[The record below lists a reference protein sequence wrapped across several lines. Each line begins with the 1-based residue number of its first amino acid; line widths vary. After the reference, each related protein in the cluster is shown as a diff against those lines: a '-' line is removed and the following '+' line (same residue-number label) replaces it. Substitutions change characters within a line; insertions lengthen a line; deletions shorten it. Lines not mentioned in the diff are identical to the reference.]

1 MTTQTSTRP
10 NYFYA
15 IISVA
20 LVLFLLG
27 LFAIVVMQGQQM
39 VRYFKEQIE
48 IIVELKDGT
57 SPADQKLVRSKLESS
72 DYLLDNSI
80 RFISKEEGAAIM
92 QKEFGDEFLQL
103 DMPNPLY
110 DVILFRVKAEY
121 LTPDSLSSIR
131 EALKELP
138 LVSDVYYQEDV
149 TAAIGKN
156 LKSIAF
162 GVLIVGI
169 FCVLVAIA
177 LILNTI
183 RLALY
188 ANRFLIKNM
197 ELVGASWSTISKPF
211 LRKSFFHGIISGL
224 LAIGGIVVLGY
235 FILNDSPELAEVIY
249 WPGIAYV
256 FGGILVAGAA
266 ISVLSTYWVVS
277 KYLRMRVDD
286 LY

>member
-149 TAAIGKN
+149 TAAIGRN

-224 LAIGGIVVLGY
+224 LAIAGIVVLGY

>member
-1 MTTQTSTRP
+1 MSTSSSTRP
-10 NYFYA
+10 NYLYA

-27 LFAIVVMQGQQM
+27 LFAIMVIQGQQL

-48 IIVELKDGT
+48 VIVELKDGNT
-57 SPADQKLVRSKLESS
+57 PIDQKLVTDKLKAG
-72 DYLLDNSI
+72 DYLLENSI
-80 RFISKEEGAAIM
+80 RFISKEEGAAMM
-92 QKEFGDEFLQL
+92 QKEFGEEFLLL

-121 LTPDSLSSIR
+121 LVPDSLNQIKQQ
-131 EALKELP
+131 LKSLP
-138 LVSDVYYQEDV
+138 VVSDVYYQEDV
-149 TAAIGKN
+149 TEAISRN
-156 LKSIAF
+156 IESIAF
-162 GVLIVGI
+162 GVLVVGV
-169 FCVLVAIA
+169 FCVFVAIA

-197 ELVGASWSTISKPF
+197 ELVGASWSAIAKPF
-211 LRKSFFHGIISGL
+211 LKRSFVHGIISGL
-224 LAIGGIVVLGY
+224 LAVSGLWLLGY
-235 FILNDSPELAEVIY
+235 FILRDSPEMREIISLPSIL
-249 WPGIAYV
+249 GI
-256 FGGILVAGAA
+256 FGAIIIAGA
-266 ISVLSTYWVVS
+266 ILSVLSTYWVIN

>member
-131 EALKELP
+131 EGLKELP

-149 TAAIGKN
+149 TAAIGRN

-224 LAIGGIVVLGY
+224 LAIAGIVVLGY

>member
-211 LRKSFFHGIISGL
+211 LRKSFFYGIISGL
-224 LAIGGIVVLGY
+224 LAIAGIVVLGY

>member
-1 MTTQTSTRP
+1 MTTQTNTRP
-10 NYFYA
+10 NYLYA

-39 VRYFKEQIE
+39 IRYFKEQIE

-57 SPADQKLVRSKLESS
+57 TPTDQKLVRTKLMDS
-72 DYLLDNSI
+72 DYLLENSI
-80 RFISKEEGAAIM
+80 RFISKEQGAAMM
-92 QKEFGDEFLQL
+92 QQEFGEEFLQL

-121 LTPDSLSSIR
+121 LDSDSLNLIR
-131 EALKELP
+131 QQLKELP
-138 LVSDVYYQEDV
+138 IVSDVYYQEDV
-149 TAAIGKN
+149 TEAIGRN

-162 GVLIVGI
+162 GVLVVGV

-197 ELVGASWSTISKPF
+197 ELVGASWSTISRPF
-211 LRKSFFHGIISGL
+211 LRKSFIHGIVSGVM
-224 LAIGGIVVLGY
+224 AIAGIAVLGY
-235 FILNDSPELAEVIY
+235 FILNDSPELEEVIY
-249 WPGIAYV
+249 WPGIFWV
-256 FGGILVAGAA
+256 FGGILLAGAA
-266 ISVLSTYWVVS
+266 ISVLSTYYVVN

>member
-10 NYFYA
+10 NYVYA

-27 LFAIVVMQGQQM
+27 LFAIVVLQGQQM
-39 VRYFKEQIE
+39 IRYFKEQIE
-48 IIVELKDGT
+48 IIVELKNDA
-57 SPADQKLVRSKLESS
+57 SPTDQKLVRSKLQSS
-72 DYLLDNSI
+72 DYLLENSI
-80 RFISKEEGAAIM
+80 RFISREEGAAMM
-92 QKEFGDEFLQL
+92 QKEFGEEFLQL

-110 DVILFRVKAEY
+110 DVILFRVKADY
-121 LTPDSLSSIR
+121 LEPDSLIKIR
-131 EALKELP
+131 QQLKELP
-138 LVSDVYYQEDV
+138 IVSDVYYQEDV
-149 TAAIGKN
+149 TAAIGRN

-162 GVLIVGI
+162 GVLVVGV

-197 ELVGASWSTISKPF
+197 ELVGASWSAISKPF
-211 LRKSFFHGIISGL
+211 LVKSFVHGLLSGV

-235 FILNDSPELAEVIY
+235 FILNDSPELKEIIY
-249 WPGIAYV
+249 WPGIAWV
-256 FGGILVAGAA
+256 FGAVLVAGAA
-266 ISVLSTYWVVS
+266 ISVVSTYWVVN